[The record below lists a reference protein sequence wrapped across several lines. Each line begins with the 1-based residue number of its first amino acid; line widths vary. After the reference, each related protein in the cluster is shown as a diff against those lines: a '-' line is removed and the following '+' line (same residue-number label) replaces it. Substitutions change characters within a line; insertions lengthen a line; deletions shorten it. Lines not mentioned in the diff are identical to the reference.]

1 MTYLTQDQYAAY
13 GGHLPAAA
21 FIPLELKCRKRIDRL
36 TDCRVQAMAE
46 AGNVPE
52 AVQLC
57 MVALID
63 LESKV
68 GATAQVTDPSVTS
81 FTTDGYT
88 EQYGN
93 LPNTSVAD
101 AQMDKLVQD
110 YLYGEVDGYGVP
122 LLYRGVRV

>member
-1 MTYLTQDQYAAY
+1 MAYLTQDQYAAY
-13 GGHLPAAA
+13 GGQLPAVA
-21 FIPLELKCRKRIDRL
+21 FIQLELKSRKRIDRL

-57 MVALID
+57 MVALIE

-68 GATAQVTDPSVTS
+68 GTTAQVNNPSVTS
-81 FTTDGYT
+81 FSTDGYT

-93 LPNTSVAD
+93 LPDAATAD
-101 AQMDKLVQD
+101 AQMDKLVKE
-110 YLYGEVDGYGVP
+110 YLYGEVDNFGVP
-122 LLYRGVRV
+122 LLYRGV